1 LVSGSLEEGQ
11 KIVALPSLR
20 ESIIKSIHAGY
31 EKKTKAHAGESL
43 TIELTDDMD
52 VSRGNTLVPV
62 GTTYRQV
69 NNFTAKLT
77 WMDEQPLTHGKTF
90 LLQHGVNRI
99 KAKLTSF
106 SHIIDMA
113 TIEEKKE
120 VKEFR
125 LNDIG
130 EVTIKTAKP
139 IFADVFKDN
148 PRNGA
153 FILIDEFS
161 NTTVAAGF
169 IQSI

>member
-1 LVSGSLEEGQ
+1 
-11 KIVALPSLR
+11 
-20 ESIIKSIHAGY
+20 
-31 EKKTKAHAGESL
+31 
-43 TIELTDDMD
+43 
-52 VSRGNTLVPV
+52 
-62 GTTYRQV
+62 
-69 NNFTAKLT
+69 
-77 WMDEQPLTHGKTF
+77 

-106 SHIIDMA
+106 SHIIDMN
-113 TIEEKKE
+113 TIEEKND

-169 IQSI
+169 IQRI